1 MEPTHRRDVGLV
13 SGLLTVAQ
21 ALKKHANDGFTTNR
35 ASHAPRAPP
44 SSIRPMIDRPVN
56 PVNNPKTQP
65 SPRRLAR
72 LPRPLTHRVIPFRRP
87 QCAW

>member
-44 SSIRPMIDRPVN
+44 SSLPPLIVPS
-56 PVNNPKTQP
+56 TQSTTLKP
-65 SPRRLAR
+65 NRRLDAA
-72 LPRPLTHRVIPFRRP
+72 PAYPGH
-87 QCAW
+87 

>member
-44 SSIRPMIDRPVN
+44 SSIRPMID
-56 PVNNPKTQP
+56 P
-65 SPRRLAR
+65 S
-72 LPRPLTHRVIPFRRP
+72 T
-87 QCAW
+87 

>member
-21 ALKKHANDGFTTNR
+21 ALKKHATDGFTTNR

-44 SSIRPMIDRPVN
+44 SSIRPMIDPS
-56 PVNNPKTQP
+56 TQSTTLKP
-65 SPRRLAR
+65 NRRLDAS
-72 LPRPLTHRVIPFRRP
+72 PAFPDH
-87 QCAW
+87 